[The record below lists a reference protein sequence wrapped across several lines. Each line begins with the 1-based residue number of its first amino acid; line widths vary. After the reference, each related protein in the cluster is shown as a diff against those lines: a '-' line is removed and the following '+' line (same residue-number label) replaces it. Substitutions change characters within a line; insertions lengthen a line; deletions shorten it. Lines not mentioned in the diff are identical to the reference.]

1 MRAYG
6 MNWLRQKWYNVSIQ
20 TKSLLLMGS
29 MLAAAWVLVALV
41 VVQLRTF
48 SGKSEIIMNEYMDIT
63 GFMNTFSAENVC
75 LEAYIR
81 PVQPLNA
88 REDYLAAIQSTN
100 RQLDALRPDLQA
112 DRREEYAL
120 KRAICNAMEHYR
132 NSQGALLRAET
143 SSKMIEPYLS
153 LKTQAA
159 YIDDY
164 TRDLLHS
171 QMIQGGA
178 QWQEIDSANA
188 ASSQRFVGFLAIST
202 VLMVLILR
210 IFTHSILDPLAALGR
225 AADTIGTGRY
235 DAPPLVVRGDDEV
248 GRAAKSF
255 NLMQAEIRRTIQAL
269 ERQSEMEKRLL
280 EKEVETAQMH
290 RKLQEGR
297 FAQLQSQI
305 NPHFLFN
312 TLSTIAALARE
323 EDAPL
328 SEDLILR
335 LSNFFRYSLES
346 DERMVALGREIQLL
360 RDYMELQETRYGDR
374 IIMEVRA
381 DPALSDIPV
390 PKFILQPLVENSIL
404 HGLRSRTGGGQIRVR
419 AFRGRRGVT
428 ITVTDNGCGFDPKA
442 LQKRAGHHSVG
453 LDNIRERMVLS
464 GGGLDIFSR
473 PGLGTCARITVREEV
488 RHDQDPGGRG

>member
-1 MRAYG
+1 
-6 MNWLRQKWYNVSIQ
+6 
-20 TKSLLLMGS
+20 
-29 MLAAAWVLVALV
+29 
-41 VVQLRTF
+41 
-48 SGKSEIIMNEYMDIT
+48 
-63 GFMNTFSAENVC
+63 
-75 LEAYIR
+75 
-81 PVQPLNA
+81 
-88 REDYLAAIQSTN
+88 
-100 RQLDALRPDLQA
+100 
-112 DRREEYAL
+112 
-120 KRAICNAMEHYR
+120 
-132 NSQGALLRAET
+132 
-143 SSKMIEPYLS
+143 
-153 LKTQAA
+153 
-159 YIDDY
+159 
-164 TRDLLHS
+164 
-171 QMIQGGA
+171 
-178 QWQEIDSANA
+178 
-188 ASSQRFVGFLAIST
+188 
-202 VLMVLILR
+202 
-210 IFTHSILDPLAALGR
+210 
-225 AADTIGTGRY
+225 
-235 DAPPLVVRGDDEV
+235 
-248 GRAAKSF
+248 
-255 NLMQAEIRRTIQAL
+255 
-269 ERQSEMEKRLL
+269 MEKRLL